1 MEEKKEISPRD
12 QLSKNQRSLIERIE
26 ALALVYSPNA
36 REIPQNAWQFWFD
49 AAKGSTLT
57 EVKAVISDW
66 SKSQSRMMTPSDM
79 YKVLQTKR
87 INQREA
93 QAAEELKQNQEPIP
107 QNIAEAWKKG
117 MANALSK
124 DIPNDAWA
132 RRDKIKEAYGFMLT
146 EVTKQAWRKALNLA
160 PDYSFEDT
168 NGAFPLEQFPDER
181 RSLYHDCRIHF
192 MREYQ
197 ERHGLRLVYDK
208 ELATKRYTT
217 HALRYHSCHEGT
229 PAREAA

>member
-26 ALALVYSPNA
+26 ALAMVYSPNA

-93 QAAEELKQNQEPIP
+93 QAAEELKQNQEPMP
-107 QNIAEAWKKG
+107 QAIADVWRKG
-117 MANALSK
+117 MQDALST
-124 DIPNDAWA
+124 DIPKDAWA
-132 RRDKIKEAYGFMLT
+132 RRDKIKEAYGFALT
-146 EVTKQAWRKALNLA
+146 EVTKQAWRKALNLDL
-160 PDYSFEDT
+160 DYAFEDT
-168 NGAFPLEQFPDER
+168 NGVFPLDQIPDER
-181 RSLYHDCRIHF
+181 RSLYHDCRILF

-197 ERHGLRLVYDK
+197 KRHGLKLVYDK
-208 ELATKRYTT
+208 ELAAKRYATQP
-217 HALRYHSCHEGT
+217 LRYRPDHEGT